1 MARGRNKALGRVL
14 AGLLLA
20 ALVGAGLLW
29 RESHVWRPDTRAFPV
44 QGAWTDV
51 HDAPVD
57 WRLLR
62 GDGADFVY
70 MTASEGPRRRD
81 EAFTDGLEQART
93 AGLQVGAVHV
103 YDLCAPGDEQAANF
117 VTMVPRETTLLP
129 PAVALSIDSRSCP
142 EPPTEAALQSELTTF
157 LNQVEKHAGKP
168 AILMLTQDME
178 NRYHLAA
185 VIDRNV
191 WVRRN
196 YWQPS
201 YVQRPFVMWTAN
213 DHFHGQ
219 AAPGLALG
227 GGATM
232 NSPLD
237 EPRRTAL
244 IAAARAAREC
254 LCALFALHRGRG
266 AAVCRWQHGERLQCR
281 ERKLWPLALRRD
293 GGLWQRGPCGQAR
306 RPRGRGRGGRPGR
319 HRGRADHP
327 VWPLPPDAP

>member
-129 PAVALSIDSRSCP
+129 RRSRSPSIRAVA
-142 EPPTEAALQSELTTF
+142 
-157 LNQVEKHAGKP
+157 
-168 AILMLTQDME
+168 
-178 NRYHLAA
+178 
-185 VIDRNV
+185 
-191 WVRRN
+191 
-196 YWQPS
+196 PS
-201 YVQRPFVMWTAN
+201 
-213 DHFHGQ
+213 
-219 AAPGLALG
+219 
-227 GGATM
+227 
-232 NSPLD
+232 
-237 EPRRTAL
+237 
-244 IAAARAAREC
+244 
-254 LCALFALHRGRG
+254 
-266 AAVCRWQHGERLQCR
+266 
-281 ERKLWPLALRRD
+281 
-293 GGLWQRGPCGQAR
+293 R
-306 RPRGRGRGGRPGR
+306 RPRPPC
-319 HRGRADHP
+319 RAS
-327 VWPLPPDAP
+327 

>member
-129 PAVALSIDSRSCP
+129 PTVALSIDSRSCP

-219 AAPGLALG
+219 AAPG
-227 GGATM
+227 
-232 NSPLD
+232 PL
-237 EPRRTAL
+237 
-244 IAAARAAREC
+244 
-254 LCALFALHRGRG
+254 
-266 AAVCRWQHGERLQCR
+266 RWVVVQ
-281 ERKLWPLALRRD
+281 P
-293 GGLWQRGPCGQAR
+293 
-306 RPRGRGRGGRPGR
+306 
-319 HRGRADHP
+319 
-327 VWPLPPDAP
+327 